1 MMLGGGVG
9 VSSSYHY
16 RTSLQLRHSYSNWSW
31 TRAVSWREDSE
42 RWGWHYG
49 WKLKNGLG
57 GHTRVGIP
65 LNAMSSSLPQHHQ
78 ILSPWP
84 YFFVLLTYCI
94 ICLCMICNVCI
105 INWGVSSMSILFS
118 DVSQQPTIM
127 PATCRL
133 LKCVLRRNEE
143 GSPEGQRRK
152 GRERGNG
159 CFINDDIFIIT
170 AKMMPP
176 PPTPPQSRC
185 TYKKLYKTHS
195 GVLGFIFWTVWVLS
209 EEVFALTYYI
219 WESQCLPFLGLLSH
233 SKTTRWLKATEISS
247 LTVLEAESI
256 KWSCWQGG
264 ILPKAQSENLFHA
277 PSSICSF

>member
-1 MMLGGGVG
+1 MLGGGVG

-78 ILSPWP
+78 IPSPWP

-127 PATCRL
+127 SGTCRHP
-133 LKCVLRRNEE
+133 KCVLRRNEE

-170 AKMMPP
+170 TP
-176 PPTPPQSRC
+176 PPTKQVHLQ
-185 TYKKLYKTHS
+185 K
-195 GVLGFIFWTVWVLS
+195 VV
-209 EEVFALTYYI
+209 
-219 WESQCLPFLGLLSH
+219 
-233 SKTTRWLKATEISS
+233 
-247 LTVLEAESI
+247 
-256 KWSCWQGG
+256 
-264 ILPKAQSENLFHA
+264 
-277 PSSICSF
+277 